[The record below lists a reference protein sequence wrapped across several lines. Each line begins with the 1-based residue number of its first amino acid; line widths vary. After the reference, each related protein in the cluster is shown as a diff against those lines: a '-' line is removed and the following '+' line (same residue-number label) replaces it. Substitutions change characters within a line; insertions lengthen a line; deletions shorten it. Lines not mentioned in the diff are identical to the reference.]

1 MSSVSPLLAMASS
14 TPMPRVARATNK
26 RKSPEEKEEGQSK
39 RSRDQSELEIAE
51 CLRKTHDSLYEESI
65 RHSGDTHSGDTD
77 LVHML
82 AERRHALYDLR
93 CRNKGVPSHA
103 IQGFAQ
109 WNRLRLD
116 SEHTN

>member
-1 MSSVSPLLAMASS
+1 
-14 TPMPRVARATNK
+14 MPRVARATNK

-65 RHSGDTHSGDTD
+65 RRATKWMDMHSGDTHSGDTD

>member
-1 MSSVSPLLAMASS
+1 MASS

-51 CLRKTHDSLYEESI
+51 CLRKTHNSVSEESI
-65 RHSGDTHSGDTD
+65 RHSGNMHSGDKD
-77 LVHML
+77 SAHLR
-82 AERRHALYDLR
+82 AERQYALYKLR
-93 CRNKGVPSHA
+93 CQNKSVPSHA

-109 WNRLRLD
+109 WNQLRLA

>member
-1 MSSVSPLLAMASS
+1 MSSLSPLLAMASS

-51 CLRKTHDSLYEESI
+51 CLRKTHNSVSEESI
-65 RHSGDTHSGDTD
+65 RHSGNMHSGDKD
-77 LVHML
+77 SVHL
-82 AERRHALYDLR
+82 RAERQYALYKLR
-93 CRNKGVPSHA
+93 CQNKGVPSHA

-109 WNRLRLD
+109 WNQLRLA